1 MLQIGKMLH
10 LSDVEKILFGDEQ
23 IELKEQMLQEI
34 DECYRFLVHF
44 ASDKVIYGINTG
56 FGPMAQYRVDDNDLK
71 ALQYNI
77 IRSHA
82 TTEQTI
88 QKASSAIHYNAFSHN
103 DYWRERPLLDA
114 LSFRF
119 NCVEADLWLIDDEL
133 YVSHDRPEP
142 NPAITF
148 ENLYLKPLVAR
159 IQANGGKVY
168 PGSDRPFYLMV
179 DCKAQGEEMYK
190 LLKKQMEPYKEY
202 FCSVDN
208 GEYKEG
214 AVLFFLS
221 GDRPKNSL
229 PKENSRFTFL
239 DGQIKDLGQGIP
251 ASLAPVISDNY
262 SDFFTWKGEGEM
274 PADQLQKMREII
286 RKVHDEGKLFRWW
299 GAPDT
304 EQFKRFFI
312 KEGVDLVGADDLNG
326 LYNVLNK
333 R

>member
-1 MLQIGKMLH
+1 MPRLYQLDSKNNYVYETDSILIYH
-10 LSDVEKILFGDEQ
+10 LLALCTACSSPKGSDTVQVAE
-23 IELKEQMLQEI
+23 
-34 DECYRFLVHF
+34 
-44 ASDKVIYGINTG
+44 T
-56 FGPMAQYRVDDNDLK
+56 
-71 ALQYNI
+71 
-77 IRSHA
+77 

-119 NCVEADLWLIDDEL
+119 NCVEADLWLIDGEL

-214 AVLFFLS
+214 AVSSSF
-221 GDRPKNSL
+221 
-229 PKENSRFTFL
+229 
-239 DGQIKDLGQGIP
+239 P
-251 ASLAPVISDNY
+251 ATVRRTAC
-262 SDFFTWKGEGEM
+262 
-274 PADQLQKMREII
+274 
-286 RKVHDEGKLFRWW
+286 RKRTAASPSSTDK
-299 GAPDT
+299 
-304 EQFKRFFI
+304 
-312 KEGVDLVGADDLNG
+312 
-326 LYNVLNK
+326 
-333 R
+333 

>member
-1 MLQIGKMLH
+1 MKQI
-10 LSDVEKILFGDEQ
+10 LSLFITSLALCTACSSPKG
-23 IELKEQMLQEI
+23 
-34 DECYRFLVHF
+34 
-44 ASDKVIYGINTG
+44 SDTVQVAETI
-56 FGPMAQYRVDDNDLK
+56 
-71 ALQYNI
+71 
-77 IRSHA
+77 
-82 TTEQTI
+82 TEQTI

-119 NCVEADLWLIDDEL
+119 NCVEADLWLIDSEL

-168 PGSDRPFYLMV
+168 PDSDRPFYLMV

-326 LYNVLNK
+326 LYNVLNE

>member
-1 MLQIGKMLH
+1 MKQI
-10 LSDVEKILFGDEQ
+10 LSLFITSLALCTACSSPKG
-23 IELKEQMLQEI
+23 
-34 DECYRFLVHF
+34 
-44 ASDKVIYGINTG
+44 SDTVQVAET
-56 FGPMAQYRVDDNDLK
+56 
-71 ALQYNI
+71 
-77 IRSHA
+77 

-119 NCVEADLWLIDDEL
+119 NCVEAD
-133 YVSHDRPEP
+133 
-142 NPAITF
+142 
-148 ENLYLKPLVAR
+148 LKPLVAR

-326 LYNVLNK
+326 LYNVLNE

>member
-1 MLQIGKMLH
+1 MGKSTVCFRHQTSSCRDGACPVSTTRLKKQLVYETDSILIYH
-10 LSDVEKILFGDEQ
+10 L
-23 IELKEQMLQEI
+23 
-34 DECYRFLVHF
+34 
-44 ASDKVIYGINTG
+44 
-56 FGPMAQYRVDDNDLK
+56 P
-71 ALQYNI
+71 
-77 IRSHA
+77 
-82 TTEQTI
+82 
-88 QKASSAIHYNAFSHN
+88 
-103 DYWRERPLLDA
+103 RPLYGLLLPEGIGHSSSGGD
-114 LSFRF
+114 
-119 NCVEADLWLIDDEL
+119 NHGADDSESLLRNSL
-133 YVSHDRPEP
+133 QR
-142 NPAITF
+142 
-148 ENLYLKPLVAR
+148 LYLKPLVAR

-326 LYNVLNK
+326 LYNVLNE

>member
-1 MLQIGKMLH
+1 MKQI
-10 LSDVEKILFGDEQ
+10 LSLFITSLALCTACTSPKG
-23 IELKEQMLQEI
+23 
-34 DECYRFLVHF
+34 
-44 ASDKVIYGINTG
+44 SDTVQVAET
-56 FGPMAQYRVDDNDLK
+56 
-71 ALQYNI
+71 
-77 IRSHA
+77 

-119 NCVEADLWLIDDEL
+119 NCVEADLWLIDGEL

-221 GDRPKNSL
+221 G
-229 PKENSRFTFL
+229 
-239 DGQIKDLGQGIP
+239 
-251 ASLAPVISDNY
+251 APVISDNY

>member
-1 MLQIGKMLH
+1 MITGGRDLCWTPCP
-10 LSDVEKILFGDEQ
+10 S
-23 IELKEQMLQEI
+23 
-34 DECYRFLVHF
+34 
-44 ASDKVIYGINTG
+44 AST
-56 FGPMAQYRVDDNDLK
+56 A
-71 ALQYNI
+71 
-77 IRSHA
+77 
-82 TTEQTI
+82 
-88 QKASSAIHYNAFSHN
+88 
-103 DYWRERPLLDA
+103 WRPI
-114 LSFRF
+114 
-119 NCVEADLWLIDDEL
+119 CGEL

-168 PGSDRPFYLMV
+168 PDSDRPFYLMV

-326 LYNVLNK
+326 LYNVLNE

>member
-1 MLQIGKMLH
+1 MKQI
-10 LSDVEKILFGDEQ
+10 LSLFITSLALCTACSSPKG
-23 IELKEQMLQEI
+23 
-34 DECYRFLVHF
+34 
-44 ASDKVIYGINTG
+44 SDTVQVAET
-56 FGPMAQYRVDDNDLK
+56 
-71 ALQYNI
+71 
-77 IRSHA
+77 

-239 DGQIKDLGQGIP
+239 DGQIKDLDQHITSPCNNLCLRMLCQKADGILYIFCFIERFDIIHIRSRP
-251 ASLAPVISDNY
+251 FPIKSIRLPGILQTAC
-262 SDFFTWKGEGEM
+262 
-274 PADQLQKMREII
+274 ADSAEA
-286 RKVHDEGKLFRWW
+286 H
-299 GAPDT
+299 
-304 EQFKRFFI
+304 
-312 KEGVDLVGADDLNG
+312 
-326 LYNVLNK
+326 
-333 R
+333 

>member
-1 MLQIGKMLH
+1 MKQI
-10 LSDVEKILFGDEQ
+10 LSLFITSLALCTACSSPKG
-23 IELKEQMLQEI
+23 
-34 DECYRFLVHF
+34 
-44 ASDKVIYGINTG
+44 SDTVQVAETI
-56 FGPMAQYRVDDNDLK
+56 
-71 ALQYNI
+71 
-77 IRSHA
+77 
-82 TTEQTI
+82 TEQTI

-119 NCVEADLWLIDDEL
+119 NCVEADLWLIDGEL

-168 PGSDRPFYLMV
+168 PDSDRPFYLMV

-221 GDRPKNSL
+221 GDRTKKSL

-239 DGQIKDLGQGIP
+239 D
-251 ASLAPVISDNY
+251 
-262 SDFFTWKGEGEM
+262 
-274 PADQLQKMREII
+274 
-286 RKVHDEGKLFRWW
+286 
-299 GAPDT
+299 
-304 EQFKRFFI
+304 
-312 KEGVDLVGADDLNG
+312 
-326 LYNVLNK
+326 
-333 R
+333 

>member
-1 MLQIGKMLH
+1 
-10 LSDVEKILFGDEQ
+10 
-23 IELKEQMLQEI
+23 
-34 DECYRFLVHF
+34 
-44 ASDKVIYGINTG
+44 
-56 FGPMAQYRVDDNDLK
+56 
-71 ALQYNI
+71 
-77 IRSHA
+77 
-82 TTEQTI
+82 
-88 QKASSAIHYNAFSHN
+88 
-103 DYWRERPLLDA
+103 
-114 LSFRF
+114 
-119 NCVEADLWLIDDEL
+119 
-133 YVSHDRPEP
+133 
-142 NPAITF
+142 
-148 ENLYLKPLVAR
+148 
-159 IQANGGKVY
+159 
-168 PGSDRPFYLMV
+168 MV

-286 RKVHDEGKLFRWW
+286 RKATMRENYSVG
-299 GAPDT
+299 GAPRIPSSSNASSSR
-304 EQFKRFFI
+304 K
-312 KEGVDLVGADDLNG
+312 A
-326 LYNVLNK
+326 
-333 R
+333 

>member
-1 MLQIGKMLH
+1 MKQI
-10 LSDVEKILFGDEQ
+10 LSLFITSLALCTACSSPKG
-23 IELKEQMLQEI
+23 
-34 DECYRFLVHF
+34 
-44 ASDKVIYGINTG
+44 SDTVQVAET
-56 FGPMAQYRVDDNDLK
+56 
-71 ALQYNI
+71 
-77 IRSHA
+77 

-229 PKENSRFTFL
+229 P
-239 DGQIKDLGQGIP
+239 
-251 ASLAPVISDNY
+251 
-262 SDFFTWKGEGEM
+262 
-274 PADQLQKMREII
+274 
-286 RKVHDEGKLFRWW
+286 
-299 GAPDT
+299 
-304 EQFKRFFI
+304 
-312 KEGVDLVGADDLNG
+312 
-326 LYNVLNK
+326 
-333 R
+333 

>member
-1 MLQIGKMLH
+1 MKQI
-10 LSDVEKILFGDEQ
+10 LSLFITSLALCTACSSPKG
-23 IELKEQMLQEI
+23 
-34 DECYRFLVHF
+34 
-44 ASDKVIYGINTG
+44 SDTVQVAET
-56 FGPMAQYRVDDNDLK
+56 
-71 ALQYNI
+71 
-77 IRSHA
+77 

-119 NCVEADLWLIDDEL
+119 NCVEADLWLIDGEL

-214 AVLFFLS
+214 A
-221 GDRPKNSL
+221 
-229 PKENSRFTFL
+229 
-239 DGQIKDLGQGIP
+239 
-251 ASLAPVISDNY
+251 
-262 SDFFTWKGEGEM
+262 M